1 MIKVNDPYFLYMAEA
16 EGRSDLV
23 NTRTARIN
31 AMTNEIKSMRVSS
44 MTESEFYAIAAKH
57 RLTDMSEHEYDKI
70 VRDCSF

>member
-1 MIKVNDPYFLYMAEA
+1 MIKVNDPFFLYMAEA
-16 EGRSDLV
+16 EGCDHLV

-31 AMTNEIKSMRVSS
+31 AMINEIKSMRVPS

-57 RLTDMSEHEYDKI
+57 HLTDMTEYEYDKI